1 MAPPSIIEGPDSP
14 AVNGDKVFKPLEE
27 RPSKKAKTEAK
38 GEFLLRI
45 TVILQQ
51 ILMEVENYFCL
62 AMYRVFFLTIF
73 FLSYIN

>member
-45 TVILQQ
+45 IQQ
-51 ILMEVENYFCL
+51 NSHGSREL
-62 AMYRVFFLTIF
+62 
-73 FLSYIN
+73 FLS